1 VHFDPA
7 QYLLIKAS
15 IGSYSTE
22 MMRRLEK
29 RSVERK
35 WKSSLCASGTLML
48 GKGSMMNSGT
58 TCRTATATFECEHVF
73 KVHCSRLTDLWPT
86 A

>member
-1 VHFDPA
+1 
-7 QYLLIKAS
+7 LLIKAS

-29 RSVERK
+29 RSL
-35 WKSSLCASGTLML
+35 KSSLCASGTLML

-73 KVHCSRLTDLWPT
+73 KVHCSRLTDLRPT